1 RRNCPRHA
9 HHLRGVFN
17 QSTAASV
24 VISSGRGGSPE
35 TLTQFLNERI
45 AQGAQTRIADC
56 RDRLED
62 ELPICVLFCTQF
74 GRALQPFILLLWRQR
89 SNRPLL
95 CFETV
100 LRMRT
105 KFAG

>member
-1 RRNCPRHA
+1 HA

-17 QSTAASV
+17 QSAAASV
-24 VISSGRGGSPE
+24 VISSGRGCSPE
-35 TLTQFLNERI
+35 AFAQILYESI
-45 AQGAQTRIADC
+45 AQRAQTRIADC

-62 ELPICVLFCTQF
+62 ELPICVLFCAQF
-74 GRALQPFILLLWRQR
+74 RRALQQFILLLWRQR